1 MRIRMMAVAGL
12 AFMLASAVGAQTKLT
27 GTVTCAKPDPSY
39 TIEVGDQPGHVYS
52 LDKSSCSWG
61 ADTLINGMKIT
72 ADTGTGTSESTATK
86 TTSNGSRMATME
98 NGDKFFASVHDS
110 SPIKDGKPTNIA
122 GTFTING
129 GTGKL
134 KGIKGHG
141 TYTVTLGADGTATVA
156 VTGEYTIPPPAA
168 AKAKPAAK

>member
-1 MRIRMMAVAGL
+1 MKIRMMAVASL
-12 AFMLASAVGAQTKLT
+12 AFMLASAVGAQTKFS

-39 TIEVGDQPGHVYS
+39 TVEVGDMPGHAYG
-52 LDKSSCSWG
+52 LDKSSCTWG

-72 ADTGTGTSESTATK
+72 ADTGTGTSESTATR
-86 TTSNGSRMATME
+86 TTSSGSRMATME

-110 SPIKDGKPTNIA
+110 SPIKDGKPTDIS

-134 KGIKGHG
+134 KGIKGKG
-141 TYTVTLGADGTATVA
+141 TYKVTPNADGTASVA
-156 VTGEYTIPPPAA
+156 VTGEYTMPAPAA
-168 AKAKPAAK
+168 PKAKPAAK

>member
-1 MRIRMMAVAGL
+1 MKSRLMVVAGL
-12 AFMLASAVGAQTKLT
+12 AFMLASAVSAQTKLT

-39 TIEVGDQPGHVYS
+39 AIQVGDQPGHVYT

-72 ADTGTGTSESTATK
+72 ADTGTSTSETTATK
-86 TTSNGSRMATME
+86 TSSSGSRMATLE

-110 SPIKDGKPTNIA
+110 SPIKDGKPTDIS

-141 TYTVTLGADGTATVA
+141 TYKVTLGADGTATVA
-156 VTGEYTIPPPAA
+156 VTGEYTIPTPAA
-168 AKAKPAAK
+168 PKMKPAAK

>member
-1 MRIRMMAVAGL
+1 MKIRMMAVASL
-12 AFMLASAVGAQTKLT
+12 AFMVASAVGAQTKLT

-39 TIEVGDQPGHVYS
+39 TVEVGDMPGHVYG
-52 LDKSSCSWG
+52 LDKSSCTWG

-72 ADTGTGTSESTATK
+72 ADTGTGTSESTATR
-86 TTSNGSRMATME
+86 TTSSGSRMATME

-110 SPIKDGKPTNIA
+110 SPIKDGKPTDIS

-134 KGIKGHG
+134 KGIKGKG
-141 TYTVTLGADGTATVA
+141 TYKVTPNADGTATVA
-156 VTGEYTIPPPAA
+156 VEGEYTIPAPAA
-168 AKAKPAAK
+168 PKAKPAAK